1 MNTLSRTITGIAA
14 IILGL
19 IIILGSYPKYVMT
32 LYGIFF
38 IVVGIFIFFNK
49 KEDDIEKI
57 KTKSKKGEK

>member
-1 MNTLSRTITGIAA
+1 MNTPSRTITGIVA

-19 IIILGSYPKYVMT
+19 ILMLGSYPKYVMT
-32 LYGIFF
+32 FYGIFF

-57 KTKSKKGEK
+57 KTKTKGDEK